1 MVQVIKLFNNNDLL
15 NNVLLGDKIKEFI
28 KIIPEINAHFELLIL
43 LFNESVQV
51 INVCF
56 SNVNIVNIIII

>member
-43 LFNESVQV
+43 ILLFNKSVQV

-56 SNVNIVNIIII
+56 SIVNIIII